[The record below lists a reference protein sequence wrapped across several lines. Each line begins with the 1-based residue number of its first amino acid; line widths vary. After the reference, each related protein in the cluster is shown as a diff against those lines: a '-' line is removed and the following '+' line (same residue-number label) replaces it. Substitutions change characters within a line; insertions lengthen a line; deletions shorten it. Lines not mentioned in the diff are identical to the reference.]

1 MKNQKGD
8 RSPQVPLLYSPMGS
22 GGIPETPRIK
32 VYLWDIS
39 IKNAPRGKCALR
51 CAVSAIIVGTGVL
64 DCPLS
69 EINVRSRYPK
79 NQPILLPNI
88 KNAAIGGI
96 MKKS

>member
-1 MKNQKGD
+1 MDNQRGIHSVGLPFVTP
-8 RSPQVPLLYSPMGS
+8 RRF
-22 GGIPETPRIK
+22 GGIPETPGTKCIEGMK
-32 VYLWDIS
+32 HS
-39 IKNAPRGKCALR
+39 KTPTFFECALR
-51 CAVSAIIVGTGVL
+51 CAVSAIIVGTGDL